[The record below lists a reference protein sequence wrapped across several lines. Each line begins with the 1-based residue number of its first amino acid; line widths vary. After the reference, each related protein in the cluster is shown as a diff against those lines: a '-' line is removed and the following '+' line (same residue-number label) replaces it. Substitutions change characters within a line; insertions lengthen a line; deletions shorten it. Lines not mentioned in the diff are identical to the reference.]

1 MGIMFHFSSVSIVH
15 AVLFSQFCKL
25 INRGIMDI
33 VISSNLHLV
42 LLCMRLVLVNF
53 SDISWLLAAFL
64 VPGAPVQSETE

>member
-1 MGIMFHFSSVSIVH
+1 
-15 AVLFSQFCKL
+15 
-25 INRGIMDI
+25 MDI